1 MESNYFNKERKI
13 KTFTYKLV
21 TNYSGLVKSRKKVP
35 KTVINNCITK
45 NAYKQKSYIQYD
57 RRLLSSLLSD
67 FQNNTTYN
75 K

>member
-21 TNYSGLVKSRKKVP
+21 TNYSGLVKSHKKVP

-57 RRLLSSLLSD
+57 RRLIIKFIANQFSEQYYL
-67 FQNNTTYN
+67 Y
-75 K
+75 